1 MPVEISILLLTS
13 ESKYRSKSLFMN
25 TASLVIK
32 ELKSLAS
39 AKQAANLQ
47 RFFKTGAGDYA
58 EGDIFLGVMVPQ
70 NRKIAKKYA
79 DLPISEIKKLTDS
92 DYHEVRFCGLLILVS
107 QFERAKTRPL
117 QKRYFDLYMR
127 QLKAGFINNW
137 DLIDVTGV
145 RMGRYLL
152 DEKSALTTLKKLAR
166 SKNLWERRMAVIFTF
181 AFQKVGDPYP
191 TLEMADLLLNDEHDL
206 IHKAV
211 GWALREVGKKDGPL
225 LRNYLSQ
232 NIEIMPRTTL
242 RYAIEKFSPAE
253 RKRWLSK

>member
-1 MPVEISILLLTS
+1 MS
-13 ESKYRSKSLFMN
+13 
-25 TASLVIK
+25 TAALVIK

-70 NRKIAKKYA
+70 NRKIAKKYS
-79 DLPISEIKKLTDS
+79 DLPLSEIKKLTTS

-107 QFERAKTRPL
+107 QFEKAKTRPL

-127 QLKAGFINNW
+127 QLKSGFINNW

-152 DEKSALTTLKKLAR
+152 DEKSSLITLKKLAR

-191 TLEMADLLLNDEHDL
+191 TLEMADLLLKDDQDL

-211 GWALREVGKKDGPL
+211 GWSLRELGKKDGPL
-225 LRNYLSQ
+225 LRNYLKA
-232 NIEIMPRTTL
+232 NVNKMPRTTL
-242 RYAIEKFSPAE
+242 RYAIEKFSKTE
-253 RKRWLSK
+253 RKRWLAA

>member
-1 MPVEISILLLTS
+1 MS
-13 ESKYRSKSLFMN
+13 
-25 TASLVIK
+25 AQLVIK
-32 ELKSLAS
+32 ELKALAKPS
-39 AKQAANLQ
+39 KVRDLQ
-47 RFFKTGAGDYA
+47 RFFKTGPGDYA
-58 EGDIFLGVMVPQ
+58 HGDIFLGVMVPQ

-79 DLPISEIKKLTDS
+79 ELSLSEIKKLTDS

-107 QFERAKTRPL
+107 QFEKAKTRTL
-117 QKRYFDLYMR
+117 QKKYFDFYLR
-127 QLKAGFINNW
+127 QLKMGQINNW

-191 TLEMADLLLNDEHDL
+191 TLEMADLLLKDEHDL

-211 GWALREVGKKDGPL
+211 GWSLRELGKKDGPL
-225 LRNYLSQ
+225 LRNYLKV
-232 NIEIMPRTTL
+232 NAHKMPRTML
-242 RYAIEKFSPAE
+242 RYSIEKFSPSE
-253 RKRWLSK
+253 RKRWLSYKPS